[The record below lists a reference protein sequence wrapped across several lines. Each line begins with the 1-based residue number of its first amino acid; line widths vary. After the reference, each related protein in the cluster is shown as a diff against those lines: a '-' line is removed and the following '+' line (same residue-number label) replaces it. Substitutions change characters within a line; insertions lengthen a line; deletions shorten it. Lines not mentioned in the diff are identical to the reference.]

1 MVRLIGLT
9 LIAIVAFA
17 ANSVLAR
24 LALAGGSTDAG
35 LYTGVRLAS
44 GALVLAGLVLLRR
57 HGLRPVLAAGS
68 WLGAGGLC
76 AYALAFSFAYIALG
90 AGTGALILFASVQF
104 TMLGWS
110 LVRGEMPGWL
120 EWIGIG
126 MALLA
131 FGFLVSPG
139 LSAPDP
145 LAAGLMTIA
154 GISWAVY
161 SLIGRGSSSP
171 LLDTTGNFLRSAPL
185 ALLLILLGLVQP
197 LGDMSG
203 LVWAV
208 LSGAVAS
215 GLGYA
220 VWYAA
225 LPGLQR
231 KQAAIVQLS
240 VPALAALGGVAFLGE
255 TLTGRLLICSL
266 VILGGVLLA
275 IIAGERRRQA
285 VAARQLLRPR

>member
-1 MVRLIGLT
+1 MTVRLVGLT
-9 LIAIVAFA
+9 LLAIVAFA

-24 LALAGGSTDAG
+24 LALASGTTDAG

-44 GALVLAGLVLLRR
+44 GALVLVGLVLVRR
-57 HGLRPVLAAGS
+57 RGLRSVLGAGS
-68 WLGAGGLC
+68 WVGTGGLC
-76 AYALAFSFAYIALG
+76 AYALAFSYAYTALS

-110 LVRGEMPGWL
+110 VVRGELPGRL
-120 EWIGIG
+120 EWLGIGI
-126 MALLA
+126 ALAA

-139 LSAPDP
+139 LSSPDP
-145 LAAGLMTIA
+145 LAALLMSGA
-154 GISWAVY
+154 GISWAIY

-171 LLDTTGNFLRSAPL
+171 LLDTAGNFLRSAPL
-185 ALLLILLGLVQP
+185 ALLLIGFGLARP
-197 LGDMSG
+197 LVDISG
-203 LVWAV
+203 LLWAV

-220 VWYAA
+220 IWYAA

-240 VPALAALGGVAFLGE
+240 VPALAALGGVAVLGE
-255 TLTGRLLICSL
+255 TLTGRLLTCSL
-266 VILGGVLLA
+266 IILSGVLLA
-275 IIAGERRRQA
+275 IVTGDRRRQA
-285 VAARQLLRPR
+285 

>member
-1 MVRLIGLT
+1 MVRIAGLT
-9 LIAIVAFA
+9 LVAMVAFA

-24 LALAGGSTDAG
+24 MAVSAGTDPG
-35 LYTGVRLAS
+35 LYTGVRLIS
-44 GALVLAGLVLLRR
+44 GALVLAGLLLLRR
-57 HGLRPVLAAGS
+57 HGLRSLLQAGS
-68 WLGAGGLC
+68 WRGAGGLS
-76 AYALAFSFAYIALG
+76 AYALAFSFAYLALG

-110 LVRGEMPGWL
+110 IVKGEMPGAL
-120 EWIGIG
+120 EWLGIAV
-126 MALLA
+126 ALLA

-145 LAAGLMTIA
+145 LAAGLMALA
-154 GISWAVY
+154 GISWAIY
-161 SLIGRGSSSP
+161 SLIGRGSSRP
-171 LLDTTGNFLRSAPL
+171 LLDTAGNFLRSTPL
-185 ALLLILLGLVQP
+185 AVLLVGYGLSQP
-197 LGDMSG
+197 PGDVSG
-203 LVWAV
+203 LAWAV

-240 VPALAALGGVAFLGE
+240 VPAIAALGGVVLLNE
-255 TLTGRLLICSL
+255 TLTVRLLICSL
-266 VILGGVLLA
+266 AILGGVLLA
-275 IIAGERRRQA
+275 IVAGERRHRA
-285 VAARQLLRPR
+285 ITASAR